1 MIAALRQRL
10 AAPTGALPLDLFRA
24 LVGLVACGYCLRL
37 LVGVPAFFAPDGL
50 LPLAE
55 TQALFP
61 FVWQPLFPPGLGA
74 GAISALLGA
83 GALLGL
89 AVTLGLYPRLAALG
103 LYGLVVCAYRAQFLL
118 LSVDDAMVHLLL
130 LWVALLPVGST
141 LTRSSWR
148 GDLRTSLAAWREV
161 SVPGAAMRL
170 FLANL
175 VLLYAVAGLSK
186 WGSPLWRSGDA
197 LYATLRLPCSWVAD
211 DVGPGLVPLLRPLTW
226 AALALEPL
234 FAVGLCLP
242 PRGPLR
248 AALVAGLALF
258 HLGIAATLDVPFA
271 NLGCLAALPLL
282 FRRELGP
289 TTPPAPAPSPRLA
302 RSERFALLVVGLLLG
317 AMGCSLGSSGWR
329 RPSVETPGVG
339 AAPELQGSR
348 GGTRGTAE
356 SGGPVQTAFFGALW
370 ALGLAQQYRLLDW
383 IDERNFHVVTTF
395 RVQSPGATGEVVE
408 SAAPTLPRGMRSSL
422 LLSYVGGVTWMP
434 VPAASRGALRDA
446 IVARIAARHCRLAGG
461 PREVRLVADYE
472 RVDPRRPTPRA
483 ELTLAVFRCTVTGQL
498 APSSSP

>member
-1 MIAALRQRL
+1 MSLRQRL
-10 AAPTGALPLDLFRA
+10 AAPTGALPLDLFRV
-24 LVGLVACGYCLRL
+24 LVGLIAFGYCLRQL
-37 LVGVPAFFAPDGL
+37 ADVPVFFAPDGL
-50 LPLAE
+50 VPHAE

-61 FVWQPLFPPGLGA
+61 FVWQPLFPPDLGA
-74 GAISALLGA
+74 GPASLLLGT
-83 GALLGL
+83 GALLAL
-89 AVTLGLYPRLAALG
+89 AVTFGLRPRLAALA
-103 LYGLVVCAYRAQFLL
+103 LYGIVVCAYRAQFLL

-148 GDLRTSLAAWREV
+148 GGLRPSFAAWREV
-161 SVPGAAMRL
+161 RVPGATLRL
-170 FLANL
+170 LLANL

-211 DVGPGLVPLLRPLTW
+211 SVGPDLVPLLRPLTW
-226 AALALEPL
+226 AALVLEPL

-248 AALVAGLALF
+248 AALVFGLALF

-289 TTPPAPAPSPRLA
+289 SAPATPPPSTRLA
-302 RSERFALLVVGLLLG
+302 LSESFALLVVGLLFG
-317 AMGCSLGSSGWR
+317 AMACSLGSSAWR
-329 RPSVETPGVG
+329 RPSLEGRSLS
-339 AAPELQGSR
+339 APEVPGS
-348 GGTRGTAE
+348 TAE

-370 ALGLAQQYRLLDW
+370 VLGLAQQYRLLDW

-395 RVQSPGATGEVVE
+395 RVRSPGAPDEHLE

-434 VPAASRGALRDA
+434 VPDASRGALRDA

-461 PREVRLVADYE
+461 AREVRLVADYE
-472 RVDPRRPTPRA
+472 RVDPGRSTPRA
-483 ELTLAVFRCTVTGQL
+483 EVTLALFRCTATGQL
-498 APSSSP
+498 APPSSP